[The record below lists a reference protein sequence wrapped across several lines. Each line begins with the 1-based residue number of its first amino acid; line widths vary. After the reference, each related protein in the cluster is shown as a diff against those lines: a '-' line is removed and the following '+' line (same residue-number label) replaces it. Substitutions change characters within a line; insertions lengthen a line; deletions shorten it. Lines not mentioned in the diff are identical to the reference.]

1 MDTYAEESLSP
12 EDAVIKTTKIELVQ
26 ISRDG
31 WVEQAI
37 RFLWRLIFQFPKVT
51 LLCIVIFGIYIA
63 GIMILLLVSLI

>member
-1 MDTYAEESLSP
+1 MPKVYP
-12 EDAVIKTTKIELVQ
+12 REDAVIKTTKIELAQ

-37 RFLWRLIFQFPKVT
+37 RFVWRLAFRFPKVT

-63 GIMILLLVSLI
+63 GIMILLLVPLI